1 VCENAIKALED
12 IEVNPPNHHHH
23 PLFISKAVFREEG
36 GARVRR
42 Y

>member
-1 VCENAIKALED
+1 VCENAIKALKD
-12 IEVNPPNHHHH
+12 IEVNPPNHHH
-23 PLFISKAVFREEG
+23 PLFISKAIFREEG